1 MLFGQRNRGVRHVL
15 LPVVLLI
22 LALGGVVACGQSAT
36 SSSPTPTSV
45 PSTAATSQPSSAAI
59 TITGVDF
66 SYTLP
71 QTVPAGLVDITFVNS
86 GTQLHQAQ
94 LVQLNSGVTY
104 DQFHSALLQKG
115 LLVMRTL
122 GTVMGGPNITA
133 PGQSSEVI
141 LNLPAGQYVALS
153 PIPAKDGVRQYL
165 KGMITSFTV
174 TAPTGADQ
182 PLAPLAT
189 GQVVLKSFSIGL
201 PTTISAS
208 SITSQIRPGK
218 HPPAD
223 YQLSTIAAG
232 SITWQVLNAGQEPYE
247 LNIVKLAPGK
257 TTQDVSAFYTYPS
270 GPPPFVDVG
279 GMAAISPGFSGWV
292 KLDLAAGN
300 YVALSQVLDKATG
313 KPDFLLGMIVSFT
326 VQ

>member
-1 MLFGQRNRGVRHVL
+1 MLYVQRNRVARHIL
-15 LPVVLLI
+15 LPMVLLI
-22 LALGGVVACGQSAT
+22 LSLGVVVACGQT
-36 SSSPTPTSV
+36 TTGSSSTPTPAPT
-45 PSTAATSQPSSAAI
+45 TAATSQPSIAAI
-59 TITGVDF
+59 TITAVDF

-86 GTQLHQAQ
+86 GTELHQAQ
-94 LVQLNSGVTY
+94 LVQLNSGVTF

-122 GTVMGGPNITA
+122 GTLIGGPNITA

-141 LNLPAGQYVALS
+141 LNLPAGQYVALC
-153 PIPAKDGVRQYL
+153 PIPAKDGIRQYL
-165 KGMITSFTV
+165 KGMISSFTV
-174 TAPTGADQ
+174 TAPSSTGQAA
-182 PLAPLAT
+182 APSAT

-201 PTTISAS
+201 P
-208 SITSQIRPGK
+208 G
-218 HPPAD
+218 
-223 YQLSTIAAG
+223 TIAAG
-232 SITWQVLNAGQEPYE
+232 SVTWQVMNTGQEPYE

-257 TTQDVSAFYTYPS
+257 TAQDVSAFYTHPS
-270 GPPPFVDVG
+270 GPAPFVNIG

-313 KPDFLLGMIVSFT
+313 KPDFLLGMITSFT

>member
-36 SSSPTPTSV
+36 GSSPTPTPA
-45 PSTAATSQPSSAAI
+45 PSAAATSQLSIAAI
-59 TITGVDF
+59 TITAVDF
-66 SYTLP
+66 SYSLP
-71 QTVPAGLVDITFVNS
+71 QRVLAGLVDITFVNS

-104 DQFHSALLQKG
+104 DQFQSALLQKG

-122 GTVMGGPNITA
+122 GTLRGGPNITA
-133 PGQSSEVI
+133 PGQSSEVV

-165 KGMITSFTV
+165 KGMITSFTA
-174 TAPTGADQ
+174 TASTSAGQ
-182 PLAPLAT
+182 PSAPPAT

-201 PTTISAS
+201 PATIAAA
-208 SITSQIRPGK
+208 SITSQVRPGK

-223 YQLSTIAAG
+223 YQTATIAAG
-232 SITWQVLNAGQEPYE
+232 SITWQVVNVGQEPYE

-257 TTQDVSAFYTYPS
+257 TTQDVSAFYTHPS
-270 GPPPFVDVG
+270 GPPPFVNIG
-279 GMAAISPGFSGWV
+279 GIAAISPGFSGWV
-292 KLDLAAGN
+292 KLELAAGN

-313 KPDFLLGMIVSFT
+313 KPDFLLGMIASFT

>member
-1 MLFGQRNRGVRHVL
+1 MLYAQRHRGVRHL
-15 LPVVLLI
+15 LLSVVLLI
-22 LALGGVVACGQSAT
+22 VSLGGIVACGQNAAG
-36 SSSPTPTSV
+36 SSPTPTSA
-45 PSTAATSQPSSAAI
+45 PSTAATSQPSIAAI
-59 TITGVDF
+59 TITAVDF

-71 QTVPAGLVDITFVNS
+71 QTVPAGLVDITFVNN

-94 LVQLNSGVTY
+94 LVQLNTGVTY

-122 GTVMGGPNITA
+122 GTLMGGPNITA

-141 LNLPAGQYVALS
+141 LNLPAGQYVALC

-165 KGMITSFTV
+165 KGMITSFTA
-174 TAPTGADQ
+174 TASTGASQPSAPT
-182 PLAPLAT
+182 AT

-201 PTTISAS
+201 PA
-208 SITSQIRPGK
+208 
-218 HPPAD
+218 
-223 YQLSTIAAG
+223 TIATG
-232 SITWQVLNAGQEPYE
+232 SITWQVMNTGQEPYE

-257 TTQDVSAFYTYPS
+257 TAQDVSAFYTHPS
-270 GPPPFVDVG
+270 GPPPFVNIG
-279 GMAAISPGFSGWV
+279 GMAAISSGFSGWV
-292 KLDLAAGN
+292 KLDFAAGN

-313 KPDFLLGMIVSFT
+313 KPDFLLGMIASFT

>member
-1 MLFGQRNRGVRHVL
+1 MLYVVRKRGARYVL
-15 LPVVLLI
+15 LPMAVLI
-22 LALGGVVACGQSAT
+22 LSVGVVACGQT
-36 SSSPTPTSV
+36 TTGSSPGPTTA
-45 PSTAATSQPSSAAI
+45 PTTAATSQPSIAAI
-59 TITGVDF
+59 TITAVDF

-122 GTVMGGPNITA
+122 GKLMGGPNITA
-133 PGQSSEVI
+133 PGKSSEVM
-141 LNLPAGQYVALS
+141 LNLPAGQYVAMC

-174 TAPTGADQ
+174 SAPANNAQPAAPT
-182 PLAPLAT
+182 AT
-189 GQVVLKSFSIGL
+189 GQVTLKSFSIGL
-201 PTTISAS
+201 PTTVSVGAV
-208 SITSQIRPGK
+208 
-218 HPPAD
+218 
-223 YQLSTIAAG
+223 
-232 SITWQVLNAGQEPYE
+232 TWQVMNTGQEPYE
-247 LNIVKLAPGK
+247 FNVVKLAPGK
-257 TTQDVSAFYTYPS
+257 TAQDVSVFLLHPS
-270 GPPPFVDVG
+270 GPPPFINIG
-279 GMAAISPGFSGWV
+279 GMAAISPGLSGWV
-292 KLDLAAGN
+292 KFNLTAGT

-313 KPDFLLGMIVSFT
+313 KPDFTLGMLTSFT